1 MKEAAIVPRSISY
14 AYTKDPLCVFRQS
27 CFGEALHWKEA
38 EMKRHFSNR
47 GEALSEVTAARV
59 LASRKTAVRA
69 SFMTQAE
76 RRTNPLFWS
85 LQRVE
90 VGNRP
95 RKSQLKGNNHGTIL
109 L

>member
-1 MKEAAIVPRSISY
+1 
-14 AYTKDPLCVFRQS
+14 
-27 CFGEALHWKEA
+27 
-38 EMKRHFSNR
+38 MKRHFSNR

-59 LASRKTAVRA
+59 LASRRTAIRT

-76 RRTNPLFWS
+76 RRTNLSFWS

-90 VGNRP
+90 VRNRP
-95 RKSQLKGNNHGTIL
+95 RKKQPKGNDHDTIL